1 MPQRFHGAVARPEPR
16 RFRVSVPNADISVL
30 TWIGAQSDL
39 SASVRALIRDAIR
52 RDGYQDATCYPVKQQ
67 PRRGRPPRSADDDV
81 EVVDIVPS
89 ETEATEAVEPEATET
104 AVTVVDI
111 ENSGADPEPQQIET
125 ALSAP
130 SAPAVSSVPT
140 VTTDRSR
147 SVTEMLGAMR

>member
-1 MPQRFHGAVARPEPR
+1 MPKRFHGAVARPEPR
-16 RFRVSVPNADISVL
+16 RFRVSVPNADTSVL

-81 EVVDIVPS
+81 EVVDIVSS
-89 ETEATEAVEPEATET
+89 ETDDTGVVEVVET
-104 AVTVVDI
+104 TDAAVTVVDI
-111 ENSGADPEPQQIET
+111 ENPGADSELQQIET
-125 ALSAP
+125 VP
-130 SAPAVSSVPT
+130 S
-140 VTTDRSR
+140 VTTDPPR